1 MPVTIV
7 GNNTPTAGGVVYGD
21 GTNYVSTAAGTSGQ
35 VLTSAGSSAPTWTTP
50 SAGAMTFITSVTA
63 SNSATVDIE
72 NAMTAY
78 DVYVIEGVN
87 IVNATDDT
95 FLKIQLK
102 IGGSYITTSTYLS
115 TLATNYA
122 TAGAVSLDNAASA
135 TTFIKL
141 VPHMSNTASRTAS
154 VSIKIL
160 SPSSTTVQKQVFFN
174 YAWLDSP
181 AYTGAM
187 ANGFGGGVNSGT
199 GAVTGVRISSSSG
212 NITSGTFRLYGIA
225 NS

>member
-1 MPVTIV
+1 MAIV
-7 GNNTPTAGGVVYGD
+7 IDGNNTPTAGGIGYGD
-21 GTNYVSTAAGTSGQ
+21 GTELAFTTAGSSGQ

-50 SAGAMTFITSVTA
+50 SAGALTFITSVTA

-72 NAMTAY
+72 DAMTAY
-78 DVYVIEGVN
+78 NVYVIEAVN

-115 TLATNYA
+115 AMAINVA
-122 TAGAVSLDNAASA
+122 SGGAVAVDNAATV
-135 TTFIKL
+135 TTFIKF

-154 VSIKIL
+154 GSIKIL
-160 SPSSTTVQKQVFFN
+160 SPSSTTIQKQVSFN
-174 YAWLDSP
+174 YAWLDSS
-181 AYTGAM
+181 AYTDTVG
-187 ANGFGGGVNSGT
+187 NGYGSGVNSGT
-199 GAVTGVRISSSSG
+199 GAVTGVRIFSSSG

>member
-1 MPVTIV
+1 MAVVIT

-21 GTNYVSTAAGTSGQ
+21 GTTYATTSAGMSGQ
-35 VLTSAGSSAPTWTTP
+35 LLQSNGSSAPSWVTA
-50 SAGAMTFITSVTA
+50 SAGAMTFISTTTA

-95 FLKIQLK
+95 YLKIQLK
-102 IGGSYITTSTYLS
+102 IGGSYISTSTYLS
-115 TLATNYA
+115 AAANNLATG
-122 TAGAVSLDNAASA
+122 GAVAIDNAATT
-135 TTFIKL
+135 TTFIKF

-154 VSIKIL
+154 GSIKIFN
-160 SPSSTTVQKQVFFN
+160 PSSTTIQKQVFFN
-174 YAWLDSP
+174 YAWLDSL
-181 AYTGAM
+181 AYTGTIG
-187 ANGFGGGVNSGT
+187 NGYGSGVNSGT
-199 GAVTGVRISSSSG
+199 GALTGIRIFSSSG